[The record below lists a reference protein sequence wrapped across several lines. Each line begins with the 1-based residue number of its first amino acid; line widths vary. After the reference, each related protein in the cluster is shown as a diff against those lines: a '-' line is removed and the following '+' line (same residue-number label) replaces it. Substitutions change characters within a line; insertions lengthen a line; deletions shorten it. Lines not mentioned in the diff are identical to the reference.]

1 MGGTEGIA
9 TTEACPTWVQLTID
23 DLFGFASF
31 GAVDPTCCAAELS
44 AGGAHL
50 KNVDY
55 NYQHGCYQQ
64 PDQATMALHFERMM
78 WD

>member
-1 MGGTEGIA
+1 MGGTEGFA

-44 AGGAHL
+44 AGGARL
-50 KNVDY
+50 KGGEGN
-55 NYQHGCYQQ
+55 
-64 PDQATMALHFERMM
+64 
-78 WD
+78 